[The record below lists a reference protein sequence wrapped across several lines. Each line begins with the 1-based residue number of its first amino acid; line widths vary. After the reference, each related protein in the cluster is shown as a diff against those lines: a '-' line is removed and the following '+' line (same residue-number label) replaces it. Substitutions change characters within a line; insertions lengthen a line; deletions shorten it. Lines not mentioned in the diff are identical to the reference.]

1 MKTVKNSK
9 SDICYLAIPA
19 SANPEFINGK
29 AGFKRSDLDYLGKLS
44 LLTSAL
50 DSALGNRLTI
60 PYFDLHDLRI
70 DFLPTDNPLALSP
83 EAIVDELMMTANE
96 LKLNAVKQNPLPSN
110 NAVTFKT
117 YVPILYAIA
126 KQNATVIY
134 KSSLGSKMIPILS
147 LKDFI
152 PDVCSDLI
160 ERKETFL
167 ISGAHKSTK
176 IGVGHGLLLTDEKI
190 FVQLPADDPKW
201 ALEYIEDV
209 LRFTCYLEHGIYKN
223 IKKDNAWHPYPNS
236 KIVRQDKIMLE
247 LE

>member
-1 MKTVKNSK
+1 MKHVKKSK
-9 SDICYLAIPA
+9 SDLSHFAIHA
-19 SANPEFINGK
+19 TANPEFLYGVAAFATNDLEYFGK
-29 AGFKRSDLDYLGKLS
+29 ISQLS
-44 LLTSAL
+44 SAL
-50 DSALGNRLTI
+50 DSAFGNRITRSYI
-60 PYFDLHDLRI
+60 DWPDLRI

-83 EAIVDELMMTANE
+83 DAIVDELMMTANE

-117 YVPILYAIA
+117 YVPVLYAIA

-134 KSSLGSKMIPILS
+134 KSSLGSKMIPILN

-152 PDVCSDLI
+152 SDICNELI

-167 ISGAHKSTK
+167 ISGAYKSTK
-176 IGVGHGLLLTDEKI
+176 KGVGHGLYLTDEKI

-201 ALEYIEDV
+201 ALENIEDV

-223 IKKDNAWHPYPNS
+223 VKKDNVWHPYPNS
-236 KIVRQDKIMLE
+236 KIVRQEKIMLE
-247 LE
+247 PE